1 MLITIAPRLIFA
13 ELRYAIIE
21 LGLGWE
27 EGDGMGRGFGMEIWV
42 GGGDFGWERIFH
54 TNTHD
59 SVFM

>member
-27 EGDGMGRGFGMEIWV
+27 EGDGKRGMGKKVRGGE
-42 GGGDFGWERIFH
+42 GGVEGGCEGEGR
-54 TNTHD
+54 
-59 SVFM
+59 VKL